1 MQAGIIIAWVA
12 GSVKKNLAC
21 KLFFCYTGGKTQ
33 GDDRNMD
40 KKNLS
45 QIAYTQLKQMI
56 LSGELKQGQAF
67 SINAMTEALQISR
80 TPITNACQRLESEK
94 LLTILPKQ
102 GALVNTISIE
112 TACGIYELRAAIES
126 YNAKRVFDL
135 LGESDIAALTAS
147 VEKQKVHATAGNIK
161 AFMDED
167 SAFHRHILEK
177 NRNEEI
183 LATIDGLYD
192 RAYMLGITNSKGM
205 RPAQSV
211 AEHEKV
217 LDALKRRDRQGFAD
231 AIEENILNGFRNLTN
246 QL

>member
-1 MQAGIIIAWVA
+1 MA
-12 GSVKKNLAC
+12 
-21 KLFFCYTGGKTQ
+21 T
-33 GDDRNMD
+33 
-40 KKNLS
+40 NLS
-45 QIAYTQLKQMI
+45 QTAYEQLKQMI

-67 SINAMTEALQISR
+67 SINAMADKLQISR

-135 LGESDIAALTAS
+135 LDETDIAYLEESMAR
-147 VEKQKVHATAGNIK
+147 QKDYDKAGRSK

-167 SAFHRHILEK
+167 TAFHRHILEK
-177 NRNEEI
+177 NRNDEI
-183 LATIDGLYD
+183 LSTINGLYD
-192 RAYMLGITNSKGM
+192 RAYMLGITNSSGM
-205 RPAQSV
+205 RPAQSI

-217 LDALKRRDRQGFAD
+217 LQALKCGNRQAFAD
-231 AIEENILNGFRNLTN
+231 AIEENILNGFRNLTR
-246 QL
+246 QMV

>member
-1 MQAGIIIAWVA
+1 
-12 GSVKKNLAC
+12 
-21 KLFFCYTGGKTQ
+21 
-33 GDDRNMD
+33 MD
-40 KKNLS
+40 SNKNLS
-45 QIAYTQLKQMI
+45 QLAYEQLKQMI

-67 SINAMTEALQISR
+67 SINAMTEQLQISR
-80 TPITNACQRLESEK
+80 TPITNACQWLEREK

-126 YNAKRVFDL
+126 YNAKRVFAL
-135 LGESDIAALTAS
+135 LGQADIVFLEAS
-147 VEKQKVHATAGNIK
+147 IEKQKLHAAAGNVT

-183 LATIDGLYD
+183 LSTINGLYD

-205 RPAQSV
+205 RPTRSIE
-211 AEHEKV
+211 EHAV
-217 LDALKRRDRQGFAD
+217 ILDALKRKDAQGFAN
-231 AIEENILNGFRNLTN
+231 AIEANILNGFRNLTN
-246 QL
+246 QWYGV

>member
-1 MQAGIIIAWVA
+1 
-12 GSVKKNLAC
+12 
-21 KLFFCYTGGKTQ
+21 
-33 GDDRNMD
+33 MD
-40 KKNLS
+40 NNKNLS
-45 QIAYTQLKQMI
+45 QIAYEQLKQMI

-67 SINAMTEALQISR
+67 SINAMTERLHISR
-80 TPITNACQRLESEK
+80 TPLTNACQWLEREK

-126 YNAKRVFDL
+126 YNAKRVFHL
-135 LGESDIAALTAS
+135 LDQADIAALAS
-147 VEKQKVHATAGNIK
+147 SIEKQKAHVAAGRIK
-161 AFMDED
+161 DFMDED

-183 LATIDGLYD
+183 LSTIDGLYD

-217 LDALKRRDRQGFAD
+217 LEALKRDDRQAFAD